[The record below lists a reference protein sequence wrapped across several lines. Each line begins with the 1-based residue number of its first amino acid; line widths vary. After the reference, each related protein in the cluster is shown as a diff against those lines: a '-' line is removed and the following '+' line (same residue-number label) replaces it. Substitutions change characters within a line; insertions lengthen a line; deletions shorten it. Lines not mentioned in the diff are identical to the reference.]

1 MQYQETIGKIY
12 TCAFTGH
19 RTLGKDFNARN
30 LVEYIEMLVK
40 NGVTVFY
47 NGVARGFDL
56 LAAEAVLM
64 FKGRYPQIKLIACVP
79 HEGQEAMYSNEEKAR
94 YYAVLKKADETVV
107 LSETYYKGCMQKRN
121 EYMVDRA
128 DVLIAYA
135 NTDKGGTA
143 NTVRYCK
150 RKYPHKQ
157 ILFI

>member
-1 MQYQETIGKIY
+1 
-12 TCAFTGH
+12 
-19 RTLGKDFNARN
+19 
-30 LVEYIEMLVK
+30 
-40 NGVTVFY
+40 
-47 NGVARGFDL
+47 
-56 LAAEAVLM
+56 
-64 FKGRYPQIKLIACVP
+64 
-79 HEGQEAMYSNEEKAR
+79 MYSNEEKAR

-107 LSETYYKGCMQKRN
+107 LSEGYYKGCMQKRN